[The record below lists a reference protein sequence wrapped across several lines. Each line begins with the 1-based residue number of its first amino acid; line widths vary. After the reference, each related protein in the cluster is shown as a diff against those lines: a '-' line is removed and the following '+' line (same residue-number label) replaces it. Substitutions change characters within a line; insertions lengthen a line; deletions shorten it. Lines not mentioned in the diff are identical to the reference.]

1 LVAVLKTFNEIF
13 TISCFRFFSCC
24 LIEFRPG
31 SLQLL
36 IYGLLGVNLDYGDSC
51 CCCRRSAAPTQ
62 QHSGGTAN
70 TTLMA
75 HRQAHNLSQSPFR
88 RFSTVGKETHS
99 SYNQPHRNSDCW
111 SWTKSERKQNY
122 LSSKRGLCG

>member
-99 SYNQPHRNSDCW
+99 SYNQPHRDSDC
-111 SWTKSERKQNY
+111 
-122 LSSKRGLCG
+122 